1 MEFHKVRTGKK
12 KFGNKSQNYRND
24 NPSRSYRNSRDDRR
38 EQSATVTCAD
48 CGDECQVPFVPKNDR
63 PVFCS
68 DCFRNNK
75 PRDSENDRGSRYSRD
90 DRGSR
95 YSRDD
100 RGSER
105 FSTQCDNC
113 GDDCDLPFKP
123 KFDRPVYCSKCFGK
137 IKLKEEEY
145 EEDDWSGEER
155 EQKPRESF
163 RERPKKIKSLKKMES
178 FYSGGSDKFY
188 NTLKEKL
195 FEILGGK
202 VCSSCGFKDEKALGF
217 KNIADDDFDS
227 IQRGGFASSW
237 GKYISDPSLARED
250 LKILCL
256 NCNAIQKPISPPET
270 KAKNVKKKKKRFP
283 R

>member
-1 MEFHKVRTGKK
+1 MEFHKIRTGKK
-12 KFGNKSQNYRND
+12 KFGDKSQNYRSD
-24 NPSRSYRNSRDDRR
+24 STSRSFRNSRSDRGG
-38 EQSATVTCAD
+38 QSTTVTCAD
-48 CGDECQVPFVPKNDR
+48 CGNECQVPFVPTTDK
-63 PVFCS
+63 PVYCN
-68 DCFRNNK
+68 DCFRQNK
-75 PRDSENDRGSRYSRD
+75 PQDDRGSRYSRD

-105 FSTQCDNC
+105 FSAKCDNC

-123 KFDRPVYCSKCFGK
+123 KFDRPVYCSECFAK
-137 IKLKEEEY
+137 TKLKEEEY
-145 EEDDWSGEER
+145 EEDDWSR
-155 EQKPRESF
+155 NDRSIKPRETF
-163 RERPKKIKSLKKMES
+163 RDKPKKLKSLKKMES
-178 FYSGGSDKFY
+178 FYSGGSEKFY

-217 KNIADDDFDS
+217 KNTVDDSFDS

-237 GKYISDPSLARED
+237 GKYISDPSLAKED

-256 NCNAIQKPISPPET
+256 NCNAVQKPISSPEP
-270 KAKNVKKKKKRFP
+270 KPKNLKKKKKRFP